1 MKKKLFKEVKRSFKS
16 QFNTAPLYVFAPGR
30 INLIG
35 EHTDYNDGFA
45 FPAAINK
52 GIVLALSKSD
62 TNYSTVYALNKEE
75 RYDFEAAPIAP
86 ISGGGWRNYVI
97 GVIAEIQKL
106 GKTVG
111 HFQSVFAG
119 DIPGGAGMSS
129 SAALENAFVFGLN
142 ALFDLE
148 LSKQDMIFIS
158 QRAEHHFAGVKCGIM
173 DQYAS
178 MFGVKNSALLL
189 DCRSITATT
198 HSIDFSNYTLLLI
211 NTNVTHDLSES
222 AYNNRRDVC
231 EKVSQLLGVTAL
243 REASKTALDGI
254 KSSISAA
261 DYQKALYIINENR
274 RVLEFS
280 KAIAENDVG
289 VLGNLMYQSHE
300 GLSTDYQVS
309 CPELDFLVNY
319 TTANPQVIGARMMG
333 GGFGGCTINL
343 IEKTAVSHFK
353 KDVSAAYKNHF
364 STACSI
370 YRVKLGQGTHLVK
383 QKKK

>member
-16 QFNTAPLYVFAPGR
+16 QFKTTPLYVFAPGR

-52 GIVLALSKSD
+52 GIVLALSTSD
-62 TNYSTVYALNKEE
+62 ENYSSVYALNKDEH
-75 RYDFEAAPIAP
+75 YDFETVPVAP

-148 LSKQDMIFIS
+148 LSKQDMIVIS

-222 AYNNRRDVC
+222 AYNNRREVC
-231 EKVSQLLGVTAL
+231 EKVSHLLGVRAL
-243 REASKTALDGI
+243 RDASKTALDGI

-280 KAIAENDVG
+280 KAIAENDMG
-289 VLGNLMYQSHE
+289 VLGDLMYQSHK
-300 GLSTDYQVS
+300 GLSMDYQVS
-309 CPELDFLVNY
+309 CPELDFLVDY
-319 TTANPQVIGARMMG
+319 TIAYPQVIGARMMG

-364 STACSI
+364 NTACSI
-370 YRVKLGQGTHLVK
+370 YRVKLSQGTHLVK
-383 QKKK
+383 LKKK